1 MRGELVVDDFGVCCW
16 GCAGERVDTDF
27 RSRAAPRRHPP
38 YKGGSVLP
46 DARTALMM
54 PGKAIDLICRDD
66 ADTEEKSGGFS
77 NRSLQI

>member
-1 MRGELVVDDFGVCCW
+1 MVGLGALRLRGRLG
-16 GCAGERVDTDF
+16 GRVLL
-27 RSRAAPRRHPP
+27 SKAARDRRTP
-38 YKGGSVLP
+38 KAVLP